1 MTLQTSRAI
10 CGTNRDRT
18 ALMYSTFRAEK
29 QKQCPKKSGDAGEG
43 IGNYVSPNRVLR
55 RNRVRAL
62 PEPERDEK
70 DSTVSS
76 NRTLI
81 RNRFRALPEPERDER
96 NSTVSPTRAPRRN
109 RVRTLPE
116 PERDEKD
123 STVSPNRALRR
134 NRVRTL
140 PEPERDERNSNVS
153 PNRALRRNRVLALP
167 EPERDERNQRNLC
180 GHSSRFCRPRLL
192 LRPSR
197 FRSRRG
203 ASTRCRPLR
212 GRGGPATDRA
222 FSQPPQSKD
231 KAHRKNSKELSTVSD
246 FNDFTGVSDKFF

>member
-55 RNRVRAL
+55 RNRVR
-62 PEPERDEK
+62 
-70 DSTVSS
+70 T
-76 NRTLI
+76 
-81 RNRFRALPEPERDER
+81 LPEPERDER
-96 NSTVSPTRAPRRN
+96 NSNVSPTRAPRRN

-123 STVSPNRALRR
+123 STVSPSRAPRR
-134 NRVRTL
+134 NRFRTL
-140 PEPERDERNSNVS
+140 PEPERDER
-153 PNRALRRNRVLALP
+153 
-167 EPERDERNQRNLC
+167 DQRNLC
-180 GHSSRFCRPRLL
+180 GHSSRFCRLRSL

-231 KAHRKNSKELSTVSD
+231 KAHRKNSKELSTESD

>member
-18 ALMYSTFRAEK
+18 ALIDSTFRAEK

-55 RNRVRAL
+55 RNRVR
-62 PEPERDEK
+62 
-70 DSTVSS
+70 T
-76 NRTLI
+76 
-81 RNRFRALPEPERDER
+81 LPEPERDER
-96 NSTVSPTRAPRRN
+96 NSNVSPTRAPRRN

-123 STVSPNRALRR
+123 STVSPSRAPRR
-134 NRVRTL
+134 NRFRTL
-140 PEPERDERNSNVS
+140 PEPERDER
-153 PNRALRRNRVLALP
+153 
-167 EPERDERNQRNLC
+167 DQRNLC
-180 GHSSRFCRPRLL
+180 GHSSRFCRLRSL

-203 ASTRCRPLR
+203 ASTRSRPLR

-231 KAHRKNSKELSTVSD
+231 KAHRKNSKELSTESD

>member
-55 RNRVRAL
+55 RNRVR
-62 PEPERDEK
+62 
-70 DSTVSS
+70 
-76 NRTLI
+76 
-81 RNRFRALPEPERDER
+81 
-96 NSTVSPTRAPRRN
+96 
-109 RVRTLPE
+109 TLPE

-153 PNRALRRNRVLALP
+153 PNRALRRNRVRALP

>member
-18 ALMYSTFRAEK
+18 ALIYSTFRAEK

-55 RNRVRAL
+55 RNRVR
-62 PEPERDEK
+62 
-70 DSTVSS
+70 T
-76 NRTLI
+76 
-81 RNRFRALPEPERDER
+81 LPEPERDER
-96 NSTVSPTRAPRRN
+96 NSNVSPTRAPRRN

-123 STVSPNRALRR
+123 STVSPSRAPRR
-134 NRVRTL
+134 NRFRTL
-140 PEPERDERNSNVS
+140 PEPERDER
-153 PNRALRRNRVLALP
+153 
-167 EPERDERNQRNLC
+167 DQRNLC
-180 GHSSRFCRPRLL
+180 GHSSRFCRLRSL

-203 ASTRCRPLR
+203 ASTRSRPLR

-231 KAHRKNSKELSTVSD
+231 KAHRKNSKELSTESD

>member
-29 QKQCPKKSGDAGEG
+29 QKQCPEKSGDAGEG

-55 RNRVRAL
+55 RNRVR
-62 PEPERDEK
+62 
-70 DSTVSS
+70 T
-76 NRTLI
+76 
-81 RNRFRALPEPERDER
+81 LPEPERDER
-96 NSTVSPTRAPRRN
+96 NSNVSPTRAPRRN

-123 STVSPNRALRR
+123 STVSPSRAPRR
-134 NRVRTL
+134 NRFRTL
-140 PEPERDERNSNVS
+140 PEPERDER
-153 PNRALRRNRVLALP
+153 
-167 EPERDERNQRNLC
+167 DQRNLC
-180 GHSSRFCRPRLL
+180 GHSSRFCRLRSL

-203 ASTRCRPLR
+203 ASTRSRPLR

-231 KAHRKNSKELSTVSD
+231 KAHRKNSKELSTESD

>member
-116 PERDEKD
+116 PERDERN
-123 STVSPNRALRR
+123 STVSPSRALRR

-140 PEPERDERNSNVS
+140 PE
-153 PNRALRRNRVLALP
+153 AGKRRKKFK
-167 EPERDERNQRNLC
+167 
-180 GHSSRFCRPRLL
+180 RFAK
-192 LRPSR
+192 PSAETK
-197 FRSRRG
+197 SGSGTTG
-203 ASTRCRPLR
+203 AGK
-212 GRGGPATDRA
+212 GR
-222 FSQPPQSKD
+222 KE
-231 KAHRKNSKELSTVSD
+231 SKESLRTQLTILPSPLASASVPLSLPPGRIDPLPTAAREGRAGDRQDLLATSSV
-246 FNDFTGVSDKFF
+246 

>member
-116 PERDEKD
+116 PERDERN
-123 STVSPNRALRR
+123 STVSPSRALRR

-140 PEPERDERNSNVS
+140 PEPERDER
-153 PNRALRRNRVLALP
+153 
-167 EPERDERNQRNLC
+167 DQRNLC
-180 GHSSRFCRPRLL
+180 GHSSRFCRLRSL

-203 ASTRCRPLR
+203 ASTRSRPLR

-231 KAHRKNSKELSTVSD
+231 KAHRKNSKELSTESD

>member
-55 RNRVRAL
+55 RNRVR
-62 PEPERDEK
+62 
-70 DSTVSS
+70 T
-76 NRTLI
+76 
-81 RNRFRALPEPERDER
+81 LPEPERDER
-96 NSTVSPTRAPRRN
+96 NSNVSPTRAPRRN

-123 STVSPNRALRR
+123 ATVSPSRAPRR
-134 NRVRTL
+134 NRFRTL
-140 PEPERDERNSNVS
+140 PEPERDER
-153 PNRALRRNRVLALP
+153 
-167 EPERDERNQRNLC
+167 DQRNLC
-180 GHSSRFCRPRLL
+180 GHSSRFCRLRSL

-203 ASTRCRPLR
+203 ASTRSRPLR

-231 KAHRKNSKELSTVSD
+231 KAHRKNSKELSTESD

>member
-55 RNRVRAL
+55 RNRVR
-62 PEPERDEK
+62 
-70 DSTVSS
+70 T
-76 NRTLI
+76 
-81 RNRFRALPEPERDER
+81 LPEPERDER
-96 NSTVSPTRAPRRN
+96 NSNVSPTRAPRRN

-123 STVSPNRALRR
+123 STVSPSRAPRR
-134 NRVRTL
+134 NRFRTL
-140 PEPERDERNSNVS
+140 PEPERDER
-153 PNRALRRNRVLALP
+153 
-167 EPERDERNQRNLC
+167 DQRNLC
-180 GHSSRFCRPRLL
+180 GHSSRFCRLRSL

-203 ASTRCRPLR
+203 ASTRSRPLR

>member
-55 RNRVRAL
+55 RNRVR
-62 PEPERDEK
+62 
-70 DSTVSS
+70 T
-76 NRTLI
+76 
-81 RNRFRALPEPERDER
+81 LPEPERDER
-96 NSTVSPTRAPRRN
+96 NSNVSPTRAPRLN

-123 STVSPNRALRR
+123 STVSPSRAPRR
-134 NRVRTL
+134 NRFRTL
-140 PEPERDERNSNVS
+140 PEPERDER
-153 PNRALRRNRVLALP
+153 
-167 EPERDERNQRNLC
+167 DQRNLC
-180 GHSSRFCRPRLL
+180 GHSSRFCRLRSL

-203 ASTRCRPLR
+203 ASTRSRPLR

-231 KAHRKNSKELSTVSD
+231 KAHRKNSKELSTESD

>member
-55 RNRVRAL
+55 RNRVR
-62 PEPERDEK
+62 
-70 DSTVSS
+70 T
-76 NRTLI
+76 
-81 RNRFRALPEPERDER
+81 LPEPERDER
-96 NSTVSPTRAPRRN
+96 NSNVSPTRAPRRN

-123 STVSPNRALRR
+123 STVSPSRAPRR
-134 NRVRTL
+134 NRFRTL
-140 PEPERDERNSNVS
+140 PEPERDER
-153 PNRALRRNRVLALP
+153 
-167 EPERDERNQRNLC
+167 DQMNLC
-180 GHSSRFCRPRLL
+180 GHSSRFCRLRSL

-203 ASTRCRPLR
+203 ASTRSRPLR

-231 KAHRKNSKELSTVSD
+231 KAHRKNSKELSTESD

>member
-109 RVRTLPE
+109 RVPTLPE
-116 PERDEKD
+116 PERDERN
-123 STVSPNRALRR
+123 STVSPSRALRR

-140 PEPERDERNSNVS
+140 PE
-153 PNRALRRNRVLALP
+153 AGKRR
-167 EPERDERNQRNLC
+167 
-180 GHSSRFCRPRLL
+180 
-192 LRPSR
+192 
-197 FRSRRG
+197 
-203 ASTRCRPLR
+203 
-212 GRGGPATDRA
+212 
-222 FSQPPQSKD
+222 K
-231 KAHRKNSKELSTVSD
+231 KSKESLRTQLTILPSPLASASVPLSLPPGRIDPLPTAAREGRAGDRQGLLATSSV
-246 FNDFTGVSDKFF
+246 

>member
-55 RNRVRAL
+55 RNRVR
-62 PEPERDEK
+62 
-70 DSTVSS
+70 T
-76 NRTLI
+76 
-81 RNRFRALPEPERDER
+81 LPEPERDER
-96 NSTVSPTRAPRRN
+96 NSNVSPTRAPRRN

-123 STVSPNRALRR
+123 STVSPSRAPRR
-134 NRVRTL
+134 NRFRTL
-140 PEPERDERNSNVS
+140 PEPERDER
-153 PNRALRRNRVLALP
+153 
-167 EPERDERNQRNLC
+167 DQRNLC
-180 GHSSRFCRPRLL
+180 GHSSRFCRLRSL

-203 ASTRCRPLR
+203 ASTRSRPLR

-231 KAHRKNSKELSTVSD
+231 KAHRKNSKELSTESD

>member
-55 RNRVRAL
+55 RNRVR
-62 PEPERDEK
+62 
-70 DSTVSS
+70 T
-76 NRTLI
+76 
-81 RNRFRALPEPERDER
+81 LPEPERDER
-96 NSTVSPTRAPRRN
+96 NSNVSPTRAPRRN

-123 STVSPNRALRR
+123 STVSPSRAPRR
-134 NRVRTL
+134 NRFRT
-140 PEPERDERNSNVS
+140 
-153 PNRALRRNRVLALP
+153 LP

-212 GRGGPATDRA
+212 GRGGPATDRT

>member
-55 RNRVRAL
+55 RNRVR
-62 PEPERDEK
+62 
-70 DSTVSS
+70 T
-76 NRTLI
+76 
-81 RNRFRALPEPERDER
+81 LPEPERDER
-96 NSTVSPTRAPRRN
+96 NSNVSPTRAPRRN

-123 STVSPNRALRR
+123 STVSPSRAPRR
-134 NRVRTL
+134 NRFRTL
-140 PEPERDERNSNVS
+140 PEPERDER
-153 PNRALRRNRVLALP
+153 
-167 EPERDERNQRNLC
+167 DQRNLC
-180 GHSSRFCRPRLL
+180 GHSSRFCRLRSL

-203 ASTRCRPLR
+203 ASTRSRPLR
-212 GRGGPATDRA
+212 GRGGPAPDRA

-231 KAHRKNSKELSTVSD
+231 KAHRKNSKELSTESD

>member
-62 PEPERDEK
+62 PEPERDE
-70 DSTVSS
+70 
-76 NRTLI
+76 
-81 RNRFRALPEPERDER
+81 R
-96 NSTVSPTRAPRRN
+96 NSNVSPTRAPRRN

-123 STVSPNRALRR
+123 STVSPSRAPRR
-134 NRVRTL
+134 NRFRTL
-140 PEPERDERNSNVS
+140 PEPERDER
-153 PNRALRRNRVLALP
+153 
-167 EPERDERNQRNLC
+167 DQRNLC
-180 GHSSRFCRPRLL
+180 GHSSRFCRLRSL

-203 ASTRCRPLR
+203 ASTRSRPLR

-231 KAHRKNSKELSTVSD
+231 KAHRKNSKELSTESD

>member
-55 RNRVRAL
+55 RNRVR
-62 PEPERDEK
+62 
-70 DSTVSS
+70 T
-76 NRTLI
+76 
-81 RNRFRALPEPERDER
+81 LPEPERDER
-96 NSTVSPTRAPRRN
+96 NSNVSPTRAPRRN

-116 PERDEKD
+116 PERDE
-123 STVSPNRALRR
+123 
-134 NRVRTL
+134 
-140 PEPERDERNSNVS
+140 RD
-153 PNRALRRNRVLALP
+153 
-167 EPERDERNQRNLC
+167 QRNLC
-180 GHSSRFCRPRLL
+180 GHSSRFCRLRSL

-203 ASTRCRPLR
+203 ASTRSRPLR

-231 KAHRKNSKELSTVSD
+231 KAHRKNSKELSTESD

>member
-55 RNRVRAL
+55 RNRFRAL

-76 NRTLI
+76 SRAPRRNRVRTLTEPERDERNSTVSPNRAPR
-81 RNRFRALPEPERDER
+81 RNRVRTLPEPERDER

-116 PERDEKD
+116 PERDERN
-123 STVSPNRALRR
+123 STVSPNRAPRR

-140 PEPERDERNSNVS
+140 PEPERDER
-153 PNRALRRNRVLALP
+153 
-167 EPERDERNQRNLC
+167 DQRNLC
-180 GHSSRFCRPRLL
+180 RHSSRFCRPTPLASASVPLSLPPGRIDPLPTAAREGRAGDRQGLL
-192 LRPSR
+192 
-197 FRSRRG
+197 
-203 ASTRCRPLR
+203 
-212 GRGGPATDRA
+212 AT
-222 FSQPPQSKD
+222 SS
-231 KAHRKNSKELSTVSD
+231 V
-246 FNDFTGVSDKFF
+246 

>member
-55 RNRVRAL
+55 RNRVR
-62 PEPERDEK
+62 
-70 DSTVSS
+70 T
-76 NRTLI
+76 
-81 RNRFRALPEPERDER
+81 LPEPERDER
-96 NSTVSPTRAPRRN
+96 NSTVSPNRALKRNRVRTLPEPERDERNSNVSPTRAPRRN

-116 PERDEKD
+116 PERDE
-123 STVSPNRALRR
+123 
-134 NRVRTL
+134 
-140 PEPERDERNSNVS
+140 RD
-153 PNRALRRNRVLALP
+153 
-167 EPERDERNQRNLC
+167 QRNLC
-180 GHSSRFCRPRLL
+180 GHSSRFCRLRSL

-203 ASTRCRPLR
+203 ASTRSRPLR

-231 KAHRKNSKELSTVSD
+231 KAHRKNSKELSTESD

>member
-55 RNRVRAL
+55 RNRVR
-62 PEPERDEK
+62 
-70 DSTVSS
+70 T
-76 NRTLI
+76 
-81 RNRFRALPEPERDER
+81 LPEPERDER
-96 NSTVSPTRAPRRN
+96 NSNVSPTRAPRRN

-123 STVSPNRALRR
+123 STVSPSRAPRR
-134 NRVRTL
+134 NRFRTL
-140 PEPERDERNSNVS
+140 PEPERDER
-153 PNRALRRNRVLALP
+153 
-167 EPERDERNQRNLC
+167 DQRNLC
-180 GHSSRFCRPRLL
+180 GHSSRFCRLRSL

-203 ASTRCRPLR
+203 ASTRSRPLR
-212 GRGGPATDRA
+212 GRGEPATDRA

-231 KAHRKNSKELSTVSD
+231 KAHRKNSKELSTESD

>member
-55 RNRVRAL
+55 RNRVR
-62 PEPERDEK
+62 
-70 DSTVSS
+70 T
-76 NRTLI
+76 
-81 RNRFRALPEPERDER
+81 LPEPERDER
-96 NSTVSPTRAPRRN
+96 NSNVSPTRAPRRN

-123 STVSPNRALRR
+123 STVSPSRAPRR
-134 NRVRTL
+134 NRFRTL
-140 PEPERDERNSNVS
+140 PEPERDER
-153 PNRALRRNRVLALP
+153 
-167 EPERDERNQRNLC
+167 DQRNLC
-180 GHSSRFCRPRLL
+180 GHSSRFCRLRSL

-203 ASTRCRPLR
+203 ASTRSRPLR

-231 KAHRKNSKELSTVSD
+231 KAHRKNSKELSTESD
-246 FNDFTGVSDKFF
+246 FNDFTGVSDKFFQPSENCAFGKVPE

>member
-55 RNRVRAL
+55 RNRVR
-62 PEPERDEK
+62 
-70 DSTVSS
+70 T
-76 NRTLI
+76 
-81 RNRFRALPEPERDER
+81 LPEPERDER
-96 NSTVSPTRAPRRN
+96 NSNVSPTRAPRRN

-123 STVSPNRALRR
+123 STVSPSRAPRR
-134 NRVRTL
+134 NRFRTL
-140 PEPERDERNSNVS
+140 PEPERDER
-153 PNRALRRNRVLALP
+153 
-167 EPERDERNQRNLC
+167 DQRNLC
-180 GHSSRFCRPRLL
+180 GHSSRFCRLRSL

-203 ASTRCRPLR
+203 ASTRSRPLR

-231 KAHRKNSKELSTVSD
+231 KAHRKNSKELSTESD
-246 FNDFTGVSDKFF
+246 FNAFTGASDKLF

>member
-55 RNRVRAL
+55 RYRVR
-62 PEPERDEK
+62 
-70 DSTVSS
+70 T
-76 NRTLI
+76 
-81 RNRFRALPEPERDER
+81 LPEPERDER
-96 NSTVSPTRAPRRN
+96 NSNVSPTRAPRRN

-123 STVSPNRALRR
+123 STVSPSRAPRR
-134 NRVRTL
+134 NRFRTL
-140 PEPERDERNSNVS
+140 PEPERDER
-153 PNRALRRNRVLALP
+153 
-167 EPERDERNQRNLC
+167 DQRNLC
-180 GHSSRFCRPRLL
+180 GHSSRFCRLRSL

-203 ASTRCRPLR
+203 ASTRSRPLR

-231 KAHRKNSKELSTVSD
+231 KAHRKNSKELSTESD

>member
-55 RNRVRAL
+55 RNRFRAL

-76 NRTLI
+76 SRAPRRNRVRTLT
-81 RNRFRALPEPERDER
+81 EPERDER
-96 NSTVSPTRAPRRN
+96 NSTVSPNRAPRRN

-116 PERDEKD
+116 PERDE
-123 STVSPNRALRR
+123 
-134 NRVRTL
+134 
-140 PEPERDERNSNVS
+140 RD
-153 PNRALRRNRVLALP
+153 
-167 EPERDERNQRNLC
+167 QRNLC
-180 GHSSRFCRPRLL
+180 RHSSRFCRPTPLASASVPLSLPPGRIDPLPTAAREGRAGDRQGLL
-192 LRPSR
+192 
-197 FRSRRG
+197 
-203 ASTRCRPLR
+203 
-212 GRGGPATDRA
+212 AT
-222 FSQPPQSKD
+222 SS
-231 KAHRKNSKELSTVSD
+231 V
-246 FNDFTGVSDKFF
+246 

>member
-55 RNRVRAL
+55 RNRVR
-62 PEPERDEK
+62 
-70 DSTVSS
+70 T
-76 NRTLI
+76 
-81 RNRFRALPEPERDER
+81 LPEPERDER
-96 NSTVSPTRAPRRN
+96 NSNVSPTRAPRRN

-116 PERDEKD
+116 PERDERN
-123 STVSPNRALRR
+123 STVSPNRAPRR
-134 NRVRTL
+134 NRFRTL
-140 PEPERDERNSNVS
+140 PEPERDER
-153 PNRALRRNRVLALP
+153 
-167 EPERDERNQRNLC
+167 DQRNLC
-180 GHSSRFCRPRLL
+180 GHSSRFCRLRSL

-231 KAHRKNSKELSTVSD
+231 KAHRKNSKELSTESD
-246 FNDFTGVSDKFF
+246 FNDFTGVSDKFFKPSENCAFGKVPE

>member
-134 NRVRTL
+134 NRVR
-140 PEPERDERNSNVS
+140 
-153 PNRALRRNRVLALP
+153 ALP